1 MDFERYEYEFEA
13 KLVEVKGPNDTLMDR
28 QTAWLAIL
36 RRYVYF
42 GEARSEAGSLP
53 SETAVCR
60 MSGAP
65 LSKCARAHATR
76 LSSRAL
82 LN

>member
-1 MDFERYEYEFEA
+1 MDFEGYDYEFEA

-42 GEARSEAGSLP
+42 GEARSEAVRYP
-53 SETAVCR
+53 QKR
-60 MSGAP
+60 P
-65 LSKCARAHATR
+65 CAECPGRP
-76 LSSRAL
+76 
-82 LN
+82 